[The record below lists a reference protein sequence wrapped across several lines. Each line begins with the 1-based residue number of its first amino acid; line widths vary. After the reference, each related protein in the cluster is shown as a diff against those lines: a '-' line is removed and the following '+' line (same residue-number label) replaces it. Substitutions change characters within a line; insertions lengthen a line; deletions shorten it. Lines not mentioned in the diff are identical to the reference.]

1 VNTLTEHT
9 GGVFALI
16 LLQNNSLVSGSWDKT
31 IKVWNQKIENTFEC
45 VATLNQSSAVWSLA
59 ISGSS
64 LLISGHWD
72 GTIQIRNQASFV
84 ILQTLEGHSNGV
96 VSIISLNNK
105 NLASVS
111 YQEIKI
117 WRKVNERLFELN
129 MTLNGHSSWV
139 FSLAVLPNNM
149 FASASLDKTIK
160 ISDQTTF
167 ECIHVLKAH
176 TSSVNS

>member
-1 VNTLTEHT
+1 LTDHKLE
-9 GGVFALI
+9 VFALI
-16 LLQNNSLVSGSWDKT
+16 LLNNNSLVSGSDDKT
-31 IKVWNQKIENTFEC
+31 IKVWNQMTENTFEC
-45 VATLNQSSAVWSLA
+45 VATLNQRSEVWSLE
-59 ISGSS
+59 ISRSS
-64 LLISGHWD
+64 LLVSGHWES
-72 GTIQIRNQASFV
+72 TIQIRNQASFV

-96 VSIISLNNK
+96 VSIILLNNK
-105 NLASVS
+105 NLASGS

-149 FASASLDKTIK
+149 FASASLDKAIK